1 MLSRQ
6 SFMHRDACQP
16 GGKLGPPGKLVQMFV
31 RAHVGVL
38 HYVLS
43 FAIISQNSPSHPV
56 EALVVTAHDDFKHPR
71 LARQHTGHNLFVTQG
86 LSRSSHFHWADHT
99 DPPYGWSHD
108 SKNGYRSNR
117 TSQAENRNVSV
128 CNRFAPANSILL
140 EAAHMNKGF
149 DSRLDQ
155 GWWVL
160 RIGLGV
166 GPFLA
171 GLDKYFN
178 LLTNWPG
185 YISPLALKILP
196 FSGQTFMHIVGVVE
210 MIVGLAILTKW
221 TRLGA
226 YVASAWLV
234 LIAINLVWSGMF
246 FDIAVRDVEMALAA
260 FVLARMTE
268 VRRDA
273 LRSEAPNELP
283 ARAIAA

>member
-1 MLSRQ
+1 VKEIN
-6 SFMHRDACQP
+6 MH
-16 GGKLGPPGKLVQMFV
+16 
-31 RAHVGVL
+31 
-38 HYVLS
+38 
-43 FAIISQNSPSHPV
+43 
-56 EALVVTAHDDFKHPR
+56 
-71 LARQHTGHNLFVTQG
+71 
-86 LSRSSHFHWADHT
+86 
-99 DPPYGWSHD
+99 
-108 SKNGYRSNR
+108 
-117 TSQAENRNVSV
+117 
-128 CNRFAPANSILL
+128 
-140 EAAHMNKGF
+140 KGF

-178 LLTNWPG
+178 LLTNWTA

-196 FSGQTFMHIVGVVE
+196 FSGETFMHIVGVIE

-226 YVASAWLV
+226 YVASAWL
-234 LIAINLVWSGMF
+234 LAIALNLVSTGMY
-246 FDIAVRDVEMALAA
+246 FDVAVRDVEMALAA

-273 LRSEAPNELP
+273 LQSDIPHEPSAN
-283 ARAIAA
+283 AVIAA